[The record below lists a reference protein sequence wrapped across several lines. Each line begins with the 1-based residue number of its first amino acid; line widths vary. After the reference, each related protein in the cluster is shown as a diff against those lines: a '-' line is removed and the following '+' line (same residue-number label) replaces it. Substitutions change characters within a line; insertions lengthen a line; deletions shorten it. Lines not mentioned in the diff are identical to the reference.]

1 MRITKI
7 IIYVVLSLLL
17 FVQFASTDVRLK
29 DVAFIKDQSEIQL
42 KGLGLVM
49 GLNGTGDGKNT
60 QFTIRMIG
68 NLMSSMNIEVPSE
81 AIKVKNVAAVMV
93 TATVSPYIK
102 VGGTFDV
109 TVSSIGDAKSL
120 DGGTLLMTALSDIN
134 DILYGFSQG
143 PLSIGGSNRDYGGA
157 GGIVNNAELA
167 GIVPGGGMLQRE
179 VPTLGMDEHSLT
191 VSLRNPDYTTA
202 YRLSTAINGYF
213 EAELANARDAG
224 TLIVQVPDE
233 YANNQDMVKFISEM
247 EVVSFR
253 PDEIAKVVINERTG
267 TIIAGTNVSL
277 APVAIMH
284 GMLSLTIGQQVEQ
297 TEIQPMPS
305 VQGQNGDRI
314 VSFGES
320 ANVGQIARALNMLGV
335 TPRDL
340 IAIFQALKAS
350 GSLRAKL
357 VII

>member
-1 MRITKI
+1 M
-7 IIYVVLSLLL
+7 
-17 FVQFASTDVRLK
+17 
-29 DVAFIKDQSEIQL
+29 
-42 KGLGLVM
+42 
-49 GLNGTGDGKNT
+49 
-60 QFTIRMIG
+60 
-68 NLMSSMNIEVPSE
+68 P
-81 AIKVKNVAAVMV
+81 
-93 TATVSPYIK
+93 
-102 VGGTFDV
+102 
-109 TVSSIGDAKSL
+109 
-120 DGGTLLMTALSDIN
+120 
-134 DILYGFSQG
+134 
-143 PLSIGGSNRDYGGA
+143 
-157 GGIVNNAELA
+157 
-167 GIVPGGGMLQRE
+167 
-179 VPTLGMDEHSLT
+179 
-191 VSLRNPDYTTA
+191 
-202 YRLSTAINGYF
+202 
-213 EAELANARDAG
+213 
-224 TLIVQVPDE
+224 
-233 YANNQDMVKFISEM
+233 
-247 EVVSFR
+247 FR

-284 GMLSLTIGQQVEQ
+284 GMLSLTIGQQAEQ